1 MTTTFIISSII
12 TFLVMITIITID
24 ERTINVQGKDHR
36 QLFDNKYI
44 KAVVR
49 ADILIALVF
58 IFFLIL
64 FGLAILLSVTGILPS
79 YNHLY
84 RWHEFLTSAIVS
96 KLILGIVF
104 GGLLAVWV
112 AKNYRRP
119 AESKLTLL
127 EKIEGVALVFL
138 LIAGMTTAS
147 LDELLRSVSLN
158 DGKVNFQLAQ
168 PASRQSSGQEAQSV
182 NTNKNDNGN
191 GGNKESPFLGGFGP
205 IKGMIST
212 MKRDYVYIKAHNPGL
227 ADALAA
233 HEAESGFSATNDIR
247 PPLPVATVAAVAI
260 TADPQPAPQPMD
272 PKLEAI
278 LNHSRMTQDF
288 ETSFKSFFAC
298 IAGSLDKT
306 ADRRYLFNQIAEFRP
321 LIGALYLNL
330 IELEKL
336 VGDDLSQ
343 AEILKKQS
351 IQDRIA
357 DVVTKFNNLH
367 AGSVSS
373 IAAAFTEIKTFGADY
388 HGVSACSDLRIEDI
402 NLPVDLE
409 LASVSLR
416 PYLAT
421 IYASLLYM
429 DNQKLAAIRALN
441 EDVDKFKKRF
451 RGATV
456 SDAEFWYLQR
466 ALFDVIFMVEDFF
479 ITETQSPPPDILEA
493 HLKNLK
499 FYSNLIRQIDR
510 RIPHKEMYGNHVV
523 GNSETLVESRFNRD
537 PGFSFACPVEV
548 SDKDALGYDGGFLSL
563 RQAGTFSYLY
573 YTIQSIYVQRALGHP
588 DFNDLYGKDAG
599 HLAEVIANIDLNCSI
614 EVLDHPEIIVRQQRA
629 SFLHI
634 YALYVEHLTEAKRN
648 ISTNHVAWLRDRL
661 DLIDNAAT
669 LALEVLARN
678 EATQQ
683 NRDELRNFKL
693 DSVQAELRYNLRSL
707 LRRNQNKINRIQ

>member
-12 TFLVMITIITID
+12 TFLAMITIITID
-24 ERTINVQGKDHR
+24 ERTINIQGKDHR

-58 IFFLIL
+58 IFFLML
-64 FGLAILLSVTGILPS
+64 FGVAILLSVTGILPS

-182 NTNKNDNGN
+182 NTNKNDNG
-191 GGNKESPFLGGFGP
+191 GNKESFFLGGFGP

-212 MKRDYVYIKAHNPGL
+212 MKRDYGYIKAHNPGL
-227 ADALAA
+227 ADVLAT

-247 PPLPVATVAAVAI
+247 PPLPVTTVAAVGI
-260 TADPQPAPQPMD
+260 GADPQPDPQPVD

-278 LNHSRMTQDF
+278 LNHGRMTQNF
-288 ETSFKSFFAC
+288 ETSFKAFFEC
-298 IAGSLDKT
+298 IAGSLERT

-336 VGDDLSQ
+336 EGEDLSQ
-343 AEILKKQS
+343 ADGLRKQEIQK
-351 IQDRIA
+351 RIA
-357 DVVTKFNNLH
+357 DVVAEFNNLD
-367 AGSVSS
+367 ANSVSA
-373 IAAAFTEIKTFGADY
+373 IASAFAEIKTFGADY
-388 HGVSACSDLRIEDI
+388 HGVAVCSDLQIEDI
-402 NLPVDLE
+402 NLPDDLE

-441 EDVDKFKKRF
+441 EDVEKFKKRF
-451 RGATV
+451 RGVTV

-510 RIPHKEMYGNHVV
+510 RIPHEELYGNHVV
-523 GNSETLVESRFNRD
+523 GSSETLVETRFNRD
-537 PGFSFACPVEV
+537 PGFSFACPDDVA
-548 SDKDALGYDGGFLSL
+548 DKDALGYDGGYLSL

-573 YTIQSIYVQRALGHP
+573 YTIQSIYVQRALSHP
-588 DFNDLYGKDAG
+588 DFNDLFGKDAG

-614 EVLDHPEIIVRQQRA
+614 EILDHPEIIVRQQRA

-707 LRRNQNKINRIQ
+707 LRRNQSKMNRIQ